1 MSEILLEARN
11 IFKQF
16 HLPTPPLTPPKTIN
30 ALNGVNLSLCKGETL
45 GIAGESGCGKSTIA
59 KIILGLEEPTSGE
72 VFFQG
77 TNINCFSKAEKLKFR
92 RNVQMVFQ
100 DPYSSLNPRMRV
112 GEIIGEP
119 LTIHGLAR
127 GQELRQ
133 RVLALMEQVG
143 LSQEHFDRYPHQF
156 SGGQRQ
162 RIGVARALALTPEII
177 IADEP
182 LSALDISIQAQII
195 NLFIDLQK
203 RLGLSYILISHDLA
217 VIRHLSTKVA
227 VMYLGRVV
235 ELAKA
240 EDIFSGSLHPYT
252 KALLAAIPGFNTD
265 PGHMPLIEGDIP
277 LSVTPLAGCPFHPRC
292 PFRKDLCKEL
302 LPELEEKRDHHFAAC
317 HFSCELPVDK
327 HIAEVNNPVNKPTEL
342 SHENKK

>member
-1 MSEILLEARN
+1 MSEIILEARD

-16 HLPTPPLTPPKTIN
+16 NLPTPPFTPPKSVN
-30 ALNGVNLSLCKGETL
+30 ALNGVTLELRKGETL
-45 GIAGESGCGKSTIA
+45 GIAGESGCGKSTFA
-59 KIILGLEEPTSGE
+59 KIIMGLEQPTSGE
-72 VFFQG
+72 VLFRGQS
-77 TNINCFSKAEKLKFR
+77 INRFTSEEKQAFR
-92 RNVQMVFQ
+92 RTVQMVFQ
-100 DPYSSLNPRMRV
+100 DPYSSLNPRMRA

-119 LTIHGLAR
+119 LTIHRLAK
-127 GQELRQ
+127 GPELKK
-133 RVLALMEQVG
+133 RVLALMDQVG
-143 LSQEHFDRYPHQF
+143 LSPEQFERYPHQF

-235 ELAKA
+235 ELANT

-252 KALLAAIPGFNTD
+252 KALLAAIPGFGSEAKPHSLLED
-265 PGHMPLIEGDIP
+265 DLPV
-277 LSVTPLAGCPFHPRC
+277 SVALQAGCPFHPRC
-292 PFRKDLCKEL
+292 RFRKEICNRLP
-302 LPELEEKRDHHFAAC
+302 PELEEKRAGHFAAC
-317 HFSCELPVDK
+317 HLSHELQVDK
-327 HIAEVNNPVNKPTEL
+327 QKPGVNNPAE
-342 SHENKK
+342 